1 MGNLARRPD
10 PAGIA
15 ACDGGGGGART
26 TIGFADITPLLR
38 PLNLA

>member
-15 ACDGGGGGART
+15 ACDGGGART